1 MATDPQVLF
10 CVVMTLLLP
19 LRFHTTLSPIQ
30 EKLRQ
35 PFGSIRLNA
44 AWNVLCVTL
53 SVLACRRWGIEMW
66 QRGLR
71 GMVAL
76 AGREVLRTVCSLPY
90 IRGIVRREVAKELK
104 AIEVSIHGNGDP
116 TAVLELPKQGLPREE
131 ILRRIQLAS
140 AAEAA
145 EYDARLHGQRAG
157 ALSCLPITIPLGC
170 KSASH
175 GCLCQ
180 GGRRQKVGG
189 YLPLAGGGTGGSP
202 EQGLGHLQL
211 LQHLV

>member
-10 CVVMTLLLP
+10 CVVLTLLLP
-19 LRFHTTLSPIQ
+19 LRLHSTLSPIQ
-30 EKLRQ
+30 ERLRQ

-53 SVLACRRWGIEMW
+53 SVLACRRWGIELW

-76 AGREVLRTVCSLPY
+76 AGSEVLRTICSLPY

-116 TAVLELPKQGLPREE
+116 TAVLELPKQGLPHEE
-131 ILRRIQLAS
+131 ILRRIQVAS

-145 EYDARLHGQRAG
+145 EYDARPHGQ
-157 ALSCLPITIPLGC
+157 T
-170 KSASH
+170 
-175 GCLCQ
+175 
-180 GGRRQKVGG
+180 
-189 YLPLAGGGTGGSP
+189 GGGG
-202 EQGLGHLQL
+202 
-211 LQHLV
+211 